1 MNDYGILRREKMC
14 KSIFQTILFI
24 SVIAV
29 LSACTLPLTQAT
41 PPVVSDEEMA
51 TRVAKILTEMPQP
64 TDGLPT
70 AELPPLATAEPEA
83 TTAEP
88 VVSETEQPTS
98 QPEQAATQPAQPT
111 ATQQATAT
119 NAVVPTV
126 VVTLQPAF
134 TPPAEDPRTKLGA
147 ASWTDTMDKDTYW
160 PTGVDKYTAIVFK
173 DGQLRLTGLTTTD
186 GWRLA
191 ATEQLANVYIEAAIS
206 TGTCSGTDRYGFIFR
221 VPVAR
226 EANKGYLLGV
236 SCDGK
241 YSLREWDATI
251 GDKGAMTTHIN
262 WTTSNAIQ
270 TGSNKSNKIG
280 IMAVGDR
287 LIIYINGV
295 LINEVKD
302 ATFSLGSFGL
312 FVGARETTDFTISVD
327 EISYWKNPT
336 P

>member
-1 MNDYGILRREKMC
+1 MNDYGFIRREEMRK
-14 KSIFQTILFI
+14 KIFQTILFI

-41 PPVVSDEEMA
+41 PPAVSDEEMA

-64 TDGLPT
+64 TAGLPT
-70 AELPPLATAEPEA
+70 GELPPLATQEPA
-83 TTAEP
+83 TPTAEP
-88 VVSETEQPTS
+88 VVANTEQPTS
-98 QPEQAATQPAQPT
+98 QPEQPT
-111 ATQQATAT
+111 PTQQPSATSE
-119 NAVVPTV
+119 VVPTV
-126 VVTLQPAF
+126 AVTLMPAF
-134 TPPAEDPRTKLGA
+134 TPPANDPRTKLGA

-160 PTGVDKYTAIVFK
+160 PMGEDKYTAIAFK
-173 DGQLRLTGLTTTD
+173 DGQLRFTGLTTTD

-191 ATEQLANVYIEAAIS
+191 ATEQLDNVYIEASIS
-206 TGTCSGTDRYGFIFR
+206 TGTCAGTDRYGLIFR

-226 EANKGYLLGV
+226 DANKGYLLGV

-251 GDKGAMTTHIN
+251 GSKGTMTNHIN
-262 WTTSNAIQ
+262 WTASSSIQ
-270 TGSNKSNKIG
+270 SGSNKINKIG

-287 LIIYINGV
+287 LIIYINGALV
-295 LINEVKD
+295 NEVKD
-302 ATFSLGSFGL
+302 STFSLGSFGL
-312 FVGARETTDFTISVD
+312 FVGARETTNFTIAVD